1 MFIEQYWTIIKNY
14 SCTGHL
20 LLFRGSQTRSQMVH
34 LLSTR
39 HRRQDSPFP
48 FPSSYC
54 KGNTVSNSALV
65 KVGLYVLQEGLA
77 WGNTVS
83 NPALVK
89 VGLYTLHI
97 PRAQNPCY
105 DQTQTTFLYSVEH
118 QKCHCKLQRAR
129 GTDPT
134 KSCKC
139 QVSHEEKMPGSASL
153 CPDEFRRWQRA
164 TPIK

>member
-1 MFIEQYWTIIKNY
+1 
-14 SCTGHL
+14 
-20 LLFRGSQTRSQMVH
+20 MVH

-83 NPALVK
+83 KSALVKVGLYVLQEGLAWGNTVSKSALVKVGFYVLQEGLAWGNTVSKSALVK

-105 DQTQTTFLYSVEH
+105 DQTQTTFLYSVQH
-118 QKCHCKLQRAR
+118 QKCPLQI
-129 GTDPT
+129 T
-134 KSCKC
+134 
-139 QVSHEEKMPGSASL
+139 ASTRNRSNEIL
-153 CPDEFRRWQRA
+153 
-164 TPIK
+164 